1 MSYLR
6 EKLLKMRDDKLD
18 KEQAYLIND
27 QDDQANLKDNYV
39 ESAKVGTI
47 VAFRLLFEAKSGAKL
62 MKVISGM
69 IKVND
74 TEKEYYV
81 TETRNGLEYV
91 TPYKS
96 IVWVKTG
103 DRWPRGVYEEMKQGA
118 QAVDVK
124 DRDDYLEMGSLD
136 MDDKTID

>member
-1 MSYLR
+1 
-6 EKLLKMRDDKLD
+6 MRDDKKNKD
-18 KEQAYLIND
+18 EAFLIND
-27 QDDQANLKDNYV
+27 QDDQNNLKDNYV

-62 MKVISGM
+62 TKVISGM
-69 IKVND
+69 IKKND
-74 TEKEYYV
+74 TEKEFYV

-118 QAVDVK
+118 QAVDDK
-124 DRDDYLEMGSLD
+124 ERDDVLEMGSLD
-136 MDDKTID
+136 MDDKSND